1 VAAVIGNAVPGIAI
15 GTSVVPSVPS
25 CQAVLEREGVAHPAD
40 LAVIGSEEDLAAAVG
55 RYTDAG
61 ATEIVITN
69 SGLAG
74 PGDRQRTWRL
84 LGELHRPG

>member
-40 LAVIGSEEDLAAAVG
+40 LAVVGDEETPAAAID
-55 RYTDAG
+55 RYVDAG
-61 ATEIVITN
+61 STEISVTSTGVN
-69 SGLAG
+69 G
-74 PGDRQRTWRL
+74 PGDRRRTWQL
-84 LGELHRPG
+84 LGGLNRR